1 MRGAYPF
8 RMMDLLTGDAGL
20 AIFTAVG
27 IAVTAVSIVR
37 DAKVQKARLMTVVE
51 KTAVDLDLR
60 RAA

>member
-8 RMMDLLTGDAGL
+8 RMMDLLTGDAAL

-27 IAVTAVSIVR
+27 IVATAVSIVR
-37 DAKVQKARLMTVVE
+37 DAKEQKARLIAVTE
-51 KTAVDLDLR
+51 EIPVDLG

>member
-1 MRGAYPF
+1 MRGAYLF

-27 IAVTAVSIVR
+27 IAMTAVSIVR
-37 DAKVQKARLMTVVE
+37 DARVQKARLMTVIEDVP
-51 KTAVDLDLR
+51 VDLDLS

>member
-27 IAVTAVSIVR
+27 IVVTAVSIVR

>member
-8 RMMDLLTGDAGL
+8 RMMDLLTGDAAL

-27 IAVTAVSIVR
+27 IVATAVSIVR
-37 DAKVQKARLMTVVE
+37 DAKQQKARLVTVTEEVP
-51 KTAVDLDLR
+51 VDLG

>member
-27 IAVTAVSIVR
+27 IAVTVVSIVR
-37 DAKVQKARLMTVVE
+37 DAKDQKARLVTVAE
-51 KTAVDLDLR
+51 DASVDFP

>member
-27 IAVTAVSIVR
+27 IAMTAVSIMR
-37 DAKVQKARLMTVVE
+37 DAKVQQRSRLVVVE
-51 KTAVDLDLR
+51 ESSVDLDLS

>member
-1 MRGAYPF
+1 MRGAYLF

-20 AIFTAVG
+20 AIFAALG

-37 DAKVQKARLMTVVE
+37 DAKSQKARLVTVIE
-51 KTAVDLDLR
+51 EAPIDLG

>member
-1 MRGAYPF
+1 MRGAYLF

-27 IAVTAVSIVR
+27 IAMTAVSIVR
-37 DAKVQKARLMTVVE
+37 DARVQKARLFTVAEEAPVE
-51 KTAVDLDLR
+51 LS

>member
-1 MRGAYPF
+1 MGAYPF

-27 IAVTAVSIVR
+27 IVATAFSIVR
-37 DAKVQKARLMTVVE
+37 DAKDQKARLLTVADEAPVE
-51 KTAVDLDLR
+51 LP

>member
-1 MRGAYPF
+1 MRGAYPL

>member
-1 MRGAYPF
+1 MGAYPF

-27 IAVTAVSIVR
+27 IVATAFSIVR
-37 DAKVQKARLMTVVE
+37 DAKDQKARLLTVAEEAPVE
-51 KTAVDLDLR
+51 LP

>member
-20 AIFTAVG
+20 AIFTALG
-27 IAVTAVSIVR
+27 IVVTAVSIVR
-37 DAKVQKARLMTVVE
+37 DAKQQKARLVTVAE
-51 KTAVDLDLR
+51 EAPIDLP